1 MLETAVF
8 LKNIQAGDHS
18 AFSTM
23 IEQYQKPII
32 RYLYRLT
39 GDYEMACDLAQDTF
53 VKAYQNIAKTDSN
66 LKLNA
71 WLYRIA
77 TNNALQFLRRKKLI
91 GIIPLENIRKS
102 VGTSDGS
109 HPKDPIE
116 DIAIRETLNKIP
128 HDQRVCLILYYIE
141 GFKCR
146 EIAESIEIT
155 EAAVQKRI
163 ARGAKLF
170 REIYEGGHYK

>member
-1 MLETAVF
+1 LETTVF
-8 LKNIQAGDHS
+8 LRDLQVGDHS
-18 AFSTM
+18 AF
-23 IEQYQKPII
+23 EVLVDQYQKPII

-39 GDYEMACDLAQDTF
+39 GDSELSRELAQDTF

-77 TNNALQFLRRKKLI
+77 TNNALQYLRRKKLI
-91 GIIPLENIRKS
+91 GFIPLENVKKS
-102 VGTSDGS
+102 VNTSDGS

-116 DIAIRETLNKIP
+116 DIVIRETLNKIP
-128 HDQRVCLILYYIE
+128 HDQRICLILYYID

-170 REIYEGGHYK
+170 RQIYKGGDR

>member
-1 MLETAVF
+1 MH
-8 LKNIQAGDHS
+8 KYCNHKQ
-18 AFSTM
+18 
-23 IEQYQKPII
+23 
-32 RYLYRLT
+32 
-39 GDYEMACDLAQDTF
+39 
-53 VKAYQNIAKTDSN
+53 YQNIHKTDSN

-77 TNNALQFLRRKKLI
+77 TNNALQFLRRKKLVSF
-91 GIIPLENIRKS
+91 IPLENIRRS
-102 VGTSDGS
+102 ASTRNGT
-109 HPKDPIE
+109 HPEDPIE

-128 HDQRVCLILYYIE
+128 YNQRICLILYYIE

-155 EAAVQKRI
+155 EGAVQKRI

-170 REIYEGGHYK
+170 RQIYKGGTNK